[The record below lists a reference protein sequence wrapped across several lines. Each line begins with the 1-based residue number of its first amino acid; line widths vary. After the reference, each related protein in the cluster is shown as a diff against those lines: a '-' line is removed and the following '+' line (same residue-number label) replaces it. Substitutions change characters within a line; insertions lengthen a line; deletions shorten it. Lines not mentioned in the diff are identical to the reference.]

1 MVMFISCAGIIALF
15 YIQFILYKMGK
26 QKNFKEFIKSQQLW
40 NVIKEL
46 LVIILGV
53 TLAIN
58 FTSAV
63 EERETKEKVIK
74 MLDSID
80 LEIQTEYDLCKI
92 LREDY
97 LAGEIDV
104 DKLALKLTHNT
115 AFSEI
120 ILTNDIV
127 VNTMSPNLYVEMSYF
142 IHSINRIHDAIIAG
156 QVPSN
161 MIRSR
166 LNFIELFC
174 ESIQKDINIEKLY
187 LQGKISE
194 KELEYQRRN
203 QSFTE

>member
-1 MVMFISCAGIIALF
+1 MAL
-15 YIQFILYKMGK
+15 Q
-26 QKNFKEFIKSQQLW
+26 
-40 NVIKEL
+40 
-46 LVIILGV
+46 
-53 TLAIN
+53 
-58 FTSAV
+58 
-63 EERETKEKVIK
+63 
-74 MLDSID
+74 
-80 LEIQTEYDLCKI
+80 
-92 LREDY
+92 
-97 LAGEIDV
+97 
-104 DKLALKLTHNT
+104 LTHNT

-127 VNTMSPNLYVEMSYF
+127 VNTMSPNLYIEMSYF